1 MYYYRVS
8 SDRLEDLDSREGL
21 KVYESTGGYFSIL
34 VNPSDVGEFN
44 PFSIRE
50 IRYAMNFLVDRNLI
64 VNELL
69 GGYGSPMI
77 SNYGI
82 FSADY
87 LGIIDVL
94 ESFQFRYNPNLANQ
108 IISNELQEIGAEKI
122 NGIL

>member
-1 MYYYRVS
+1 MNILR
-8 SDRLEDLDSREGL
+8 
-21 KVYESTGGYFSIL
+21 IL
-34 VNPSDVGEFN
+34 VIAVISLFTINNIALGESALNKILSSGKLKAGTTGDFN

-50 IRYAMNFLVDRNLI
+50 VRYALNFLVDRNLI

-77 SNYGI
+77 SNYGS

-94 ESFQFRYNPNLANQ
+94 ES
-108 IISNELQEIGAEKI
+108 SSTD
-122 NGIL
+122 

>member
-1 MYYYRVS
+1 
-8 SDRLEDLDSREGL
+8 
-21 KVYESTGGYFSIL
+21 
-34 VNPSDVGEFN
+34 
-44 PFSIRE
+44 
-50 IRYAMNFLVDRNLI
+50 MNFLVDRNLI

-94 ESFQFRYNPNLANQ
+94 ESFQFRYNPNLAKQ
-108 IISNELQEIGAEKI
+108 IISNELQEIEAEKI
-122 NGIL
+122 N